1 MTIEL
6 AEPKAAEMVESFT
19 LGFTREGESKC
30 KHFQYC
36 LCWA

>member
-19 LGFTREGESKC
+19 LGINRDGENQC
-30 KHFQYC
+30 KFFQYC
-36 LCWA
+36 LR